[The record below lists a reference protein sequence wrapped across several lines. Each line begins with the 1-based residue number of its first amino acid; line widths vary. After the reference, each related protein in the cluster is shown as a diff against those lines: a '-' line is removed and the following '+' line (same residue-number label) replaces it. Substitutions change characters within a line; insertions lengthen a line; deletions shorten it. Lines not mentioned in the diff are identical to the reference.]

1 MAAAQTLG
9 PSSDTLPRAVF
20 WTRVRRWLSP
30 LHRHSSPTPRSSSR
44 VHGSAGGRTRQKQ
57 SRPRTVYTAA
67 SALQKPTW
75 PPRSAS
81 PGGVAG
87 CGVCTARSR
96 TPGTVLPHHPPLYGS
111 LTILLSPR
119 ILQGRK
125 VRHTGGTNCC
135 RAGVKRSSHSRSLQR
150 GRVRPR
156 RAARAGQEGRDG
168 AEGGPCQLPGLL
180 SYNSGKQKH
189 SGCRHW
195 VQWLGQAWD
204 ATSLTGDPRFGTQLP
219 RGAHPGGRLQHFS
232 HYHPD
237 GAPAAAQPGADTRV
251 NTFVWGV
258 N

>member
-1 MAAAQTLG
+1 M
-9 PSSDTLPRAVF
+9 
-20 WTRVRRWLSP
+20 RRWLSP

-168 AEGGPCQLPGLL
+168 AEGGPASSQDCCLTTRENRSIQDVGIGCSGWDRLGMPHPSPATPG
-180 SYNSGKQKH
+180 SGP
-189 SGCRHW
+189 SF
-195 VQWLGQAWD
+195 LGGHTPGAGSS
-204 ATSLTGDPRFGTQLP
+204 TSVTTTQTELLP
-219 RGAHPGGRLQHFS
+219 RRS
-232 HYHPD
+232 
-237 GAPAAAQPGADTRV
+237 RV
-251 NTFVWGV
+251 QTHVLTHLFGE
-258 N
+258 